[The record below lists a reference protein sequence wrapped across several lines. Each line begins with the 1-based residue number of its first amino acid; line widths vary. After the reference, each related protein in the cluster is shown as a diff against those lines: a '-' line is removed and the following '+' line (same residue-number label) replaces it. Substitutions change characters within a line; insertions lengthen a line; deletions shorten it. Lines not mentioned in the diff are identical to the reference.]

1 MNNNILSKLDLRK
14 GYYQVPVA
22 TKDMQKTAVITPFG
36 LFEFRRMP
44 FGLKNAGQSFQ
55 CFMDQVLAGIPHVFV
70 YCMYMDNVLVASRN
84 EIEHQEDLHRVL
96 QQLEAHGLILN
107 KEKCVFSAAQVDYLG
122 HMVDASGL
130 RPLPAHV
137 AAISEFLP
145 FQHWESTSVS

>member
-1 MNNNILSKLDLRK
+1 M
-14 GYYQVPVA
+14 
-22 TKDMQKTAVITPFG
+22 
-36 LFEFRRMP
+36 
-44 FGLKNAGQSFQ
+44 
-55 CFMDQVLAGIPHVFV
+55 
-70 YCMYMDNVLVASRN
+70 
-84 EIEHQEDLHRVL
+84 L
-96 QQLEAHGLILN
+96 QQLEAHGLVLN

>member
-1 MNNNILSKLDLRK
+1 
-14 GYYQVPVA
+14 
-22 TKDMQKTAVITPFG
+22 
-36 LFEFRRMP
+36 
-44 FGLKNAGQSFQ
+44 
-55 CFMDQVLAGIPHVFV
+55 
-70 YCMYMDNVLVASRN
+70 MDNVLVASRN

-96 QQLEAHGLILN
+96 QQLEAHGLVLN

-122 HMVDASGL
+122 HMVDASSL